1 VYRQILGYIPSN
13 VVPAAVSF
21 IMIYVYTRLLS
32 PAEFGDYSFVY
43 SAVLVLQTSLFYALP
58 IAVMRFYPAA
68 LLDGRQNGLLKEAYA
83 VFYVLSLVL
92 AVLWCIGGLTIGFP
106 AADRTAAWLAL
117 PLLVF
122 RSAVVLNQA
131 VNRSTNSMA
140 RYNYIEC
147 AHTTGGFLLG
157 LAAILLIGRT
167 ADSIILGLMV
177 AGLLCTLID
186 FRHLL
191 IGFRRGVAAIDRA
204 TLMRLIDYTWPLVA
218 VAFTGS
224 ILQLSDRFLLGSLGS
239 AEMLGIY
246 AVAYSLVERP
256 TTLICSSISTATFP
270 MAVQILEKN
279 GREAGRVQA
288 GKNGAALLALILPAC
303 AGLAL
308 TSPIVAAVLVGHD
321 FRSGVALLIPIM
333 CATHLLRG
341 VRAHFV
347 DHAFH
352 LGGRPLMMLWTYAPA
367 AAANI
372 VLNLL
377 LIPHFGMYGAAW
389 SGLICQAAT
398 LVSGWVLGQ
407 RIFPLWLPVGQ
418 VAKAAAAVVP
428 MALLLLFVP
437 FPLSWAGLAE
447 AVTIGAVVYL
457 ASAIGL
463 DVLGVRTMTIT
474 WLRIALRR
482 RQRVRTSA
490 GPV

>member
-21 IMIYVYTRLLS
+21 IMIYVYTRLLT
-32 PAEFGDYSFVY
+32 PAEFGSYSFVF
-43 SAVLVLQTSLFYALP
+43 SAVIVLQTSLFYALP

-68 LLDGRQNGLLKEAYA
+68 LLEGRQNGLLKEAYA
-83 VFYVLSLVL
+83 VFYVVSVAL
-92 AVLWCIGGLTIGFP
+92 AVLWCLCGWTIGFP

-122 RSAVVLNQA
+122 RSAVVLNQS

-140 RYNYIEC
+140 RFNFIEC
-147 AHTTGGFLLG
+147 THATGGFLLG
-157 LAAILLIGRT
+157 LAAILLIGRD
-167 ADSIILGLMV
+167 ADAILLGLLIAAV
-177 AGLLCTLID
+177 LCTFID

-204 TLMRLIDYTWPLVA
+204 TLMPLIDYTWPLVA
-218 VAFTGS
+218 VAVTGS

-256 TTLICSSISTATFP
+256 TSLICSSISTATFP
-270 MAVQILEKN
+270 MAVQILEKH
-279 GREAGRVQA
+279 GPDAGRVQA

-308 TSPIVAAVLVGHD
+308 TSPIVAAVLVGHE
-321 FRSGVALLIPIM
+321 FRSGVAILIPIL

-372 VLNLL
+372 ALNLL
-377 LIPHFGMYGAAW
+377 LIPRFGMLGAAW
-389 SGLICQAAT
+389 SGLVCQAAT
-398 LVSGWVLGQ
+398 LVSGWVLG
-407 RIFPLWLPVGQ
+407 RGIFPLWLPVGQ
-418 VAKAAAAVVP
+418 VVRAAIAVVP
-428 MALLLLFVP
+428 MALVLLLVP
-437 FPLSWAGLAE
+437 FPLSWLGLIGAII
-447 AVTIGAVVYL
+447 IGAVVYTG
-457 ASAIGL
+457 AAIVL
-463 DVLGVRTMTIT
+463 DVLGIRTMAMT
-474 WLRIALRR
+474 WLRVAVRR
-482 RQRVRTSA
+482 FQRVPTSA